1 MSNSNETDDFTS
13 DDDHEDQSIPGKK
26 VDNELYNIMNIGRNA
41 TQEEIASAYKKLSR
55 SEFCNYLCCIPK
67 SHLYLI
73 P

>member
-26 VDNELYNIMNIGRNA
+26 VDNELYNTMNIGRNA

-55 SEFCNYLCCIPK
+55 SEFSNLK
-67 SHLYLI
+67 SVVLANGIRH
-73 P
+73 

>member
-55 SEFCNYLCCIPK
+55 SKFCNLKNVSLANGI
-67 SHLYLI
+67 LNL
-73 P
+73 